1 MTDDKRYAVIMAG
14 GSGERF
20 WPLSRRSRP
29 KQFLRLADSAKTLL
43 EQAVEA
49 ITPLFPLDAIFI
61 ATGEH
66 LAEATRELLPH
77 IPAANVIAE
86 PYQRNTAGCLVFA
99 TAHLL
104 ARFGNDAAR
113 AVVAVLASDHL
124 IADPDRYRETLRTA
138 LAVAD
143 REEVLVTLGIAP
155 NRPETGYGY
164 IEVSGERL
172 DVPAAPGDIPVYAS
186 SRFHE
191 KPDRDAATAYLAT
204 GRHLWNSG
212 MFFWR
217 ISSFLAELSAASPQ
231 LARAVEP
238 IAAALRDGDD
248 KWVRS
253 LFRDLPA
260 VSIDYALMEKARRVL
275 VVKSDFGWDD
285 IGAWDALDRTMPLDG
300 SGNVTVGD
308 PVLVNCSGCIVVN
321 EPGSAKQT
329 VAVVGMDGFV
339 VIVSGDAV
347 LVVPKDRTQEVR
359 AAVAELKRRGSDRL

>member
-1 MTDDKRYAVIMAG
+1 
-14 GSGERF
+14 
-20 WPLSRRSRP
+20 
-29 KQFLRLADSAKTLL
+29 
-43 EQAVEA
+43 
-49 ITPLFPLDAIFI
+49 
-61 ATGEH
+61 
-66 LAEATRELLPH
+66 
-77 IPAANVIAE
+77 
-86 PYQRNTAGCLVFA
+86 
-99 TAHLL
+99 
-104 ARFGNDAAR
+104 
-113 AVVAVLASDHL
+113 
-124 IADPDRYRETLRTA
+124 
-138 LAVAD
+138 
-143 REEVLVTLGIAP
+143 
-155 NRPETGYGY
+155 
-164 IEVSGERL
+164 
-172 DVPAAPGDIPVYAS
+172 
-186 SRFHE
+186 
-191 KPDRDAATAYLAT
+191 
-204 GRHLWNSG
+204 